1 MRRIVGKCSGQRY
14 RQSFSLLYSIPGFRR
29 AISPRNQAE
38 HAITVV
44 EIDHRGKKPA
54 SSLVRVGTELAK
66 CAADSLRLQSCKL
79 ESQSLA
85 FRRRIQQ
92 TLSAVF
98 RALLLRNV
106 SLVDQLLEHA
116 TERLFCDVEDL
127 KQVGNFDAR
136 VAVDEMEH
144 PMVRATEAQLKEHL
158 IRITD
163 EIAVGKKQKFDDV
176 PYGLS

>member
-1 MRRIVGKCSGQRY
+1 MRAR
-14 RQSFSLLYSIPGFRR
+14 
-29 AISPRNQAE
+29 
-38 HAITVV
+38 
-44 EIDHRGKKPA
+44 
-54 SSLVRVGTELAK
+54 
-66 CAADSLRLQSCKL
+66 
-79 ESQSLA
+79 SLA

-98 RALLLRNV
+98 RALFLRNV

-127 KQVGNFDAR
+127 KQVGNFYAR